1 MKTTKDNFIFKIVT
15 DRAKEI
21 FNSGI
26 FELFALFDDDTEAKI
41 ETIEELIDSLEKG
54 LEIAIEVGHFEPNKS
69 NQPIF
74 WSTADFESRA
84 ETNFKEL
91 KEDNPEE
98 FAEFESWEQLYDKSK
113 FPQEL
118 QNMISAHDCNFGIT
132 WETIDTYIGNCEIKN
147 N

>member
-54 LEIAIEVGHFEPNKS
+54 LEIAIEVGYFQPHES

-74 WSTADFESRA
+74 WSTEDFEAS
-84 ETNFKEL
+84 L
-91 KEDNPEE
+91 
-98 FAEFESWEQLYDKSK
+98 L
-113 FPQEL
+113 
-118 QNMISAHDCNFGIT
+118 
-132 WETIDTYIGNCEIKN
+132 
-147 N
+147 